1 MTSDYEL
8 YYWPFI
14 QGRGE
19 FIRLAFEATS
29 TPYVDV
35 ARLPVGEGGG
45 VPSILAF
52 IHGEKEGLLP
62 FAPPFLKHGALVIAQ
77 VANILAYLAPR
88 LSLVRDD
95 EASRLAAHQL
105 QLGITDLVAEIHD
118 THHPIG
124 TNLYYEDQK
133 PEAKRRAGSFLNER
147 LPKFLAYFAKVQER
161 NGAGQ
166 GLYLTGP
173 SLSYVDL
180 SMFQVFAGLSYAF
193 PRASEQILPRY
204 PGLVALHAHVEALP
218 AVAAYLTSP
227 RRLAF
232 NEHGLFRRYPEL
244 DISS

>member
-1 MTSDYEL
+1 MTTDYEL
-8 YYWPFI
+8 YYWPSI

-19 FIRLAFEATS
+19 FIRLAFEASS

-35 ARLPVGEGGG
+35 ARLPITEGGG
-45 VPSILAF
+45 VPAIFSF
-52 IHGEKEGLLP
+52 VHGEKDGLLP

-77 VANILAYLAPR
+77 VANVLAYLGPR
-88 LSLVRDD
+88 LSLVGDD

-105 QLGITDLVAEIHD
+105 QLGITDLVAEVHD
-118 THHPIG
+118 THHPLG

-133 PEAKRRAGSFLNER
+133 AEAKGRSASFLSER
-147 LPKFLAYFAKVQER
+147 LPKFLAYFTKVQER
-161 NGAGQ
+161 NRQGK

-180 SMFQVFAGLSYAF
+180 SLFQVVAGLTYAF
-193 PRASEQILPRY
+193 PRASSEILPRY
-204 PGLVALHAHVEALP
+204 PGLVALHAHVEKLP

-232 NEHGLFRRYPEL
+232 NEHGIFRRYPQL